1 MTKIRNID
9 EIGKRTYDIRKS
21 LCDIK
26 QLPEDTNE

>member
-21 LCDIK
+21 LCDIR
-26 QLPEDTNE
+26 L